1 MNPKYK
7 CKVQELQ
14 KLLDAGVIYPIKES
28 EGVVAKKKNGKA
40 HNLCGL
46 YKIESGN
53 DQRSFPN
60 PFYRVNLRSCSN
72 W

>member
-28 EGVVAKKKNGKA
+28 EGVVAKKKNGKS

-46 YKIESGN
+46 YKIEQETIK
-53 DQRSFPN
+53 DPFPA
-60 PFYRVNLRSCSN
+60 PFTE
-72 W
+72 